1 MLTSILCAYNNNCST
16 GTYKRIFSL
25 IGMTFYSMH
34 RIQLLLSLISPFSV
48 LLAHPSCHI
57 HPSISIL
64 HHHSSLIIPSHPS
77 QPFSTLLNLSLPF
90 STLSPQPSTIL
101 NLKNKFCKIFTKQI
115 NISRR
120 FRENLMGISQNYF
133 EKIYNFTFAK
143 FH

>member
-34 RIQLLLSLISPFSV
+34 SIQLLLSLISPFSV

-57 HPSISIL
+57 HPSLSIL

-77 QPFSTLLNLSLPF
+77 QPFSTFLYPSQHSPLNLRPF
-90 STLSPQPSTIL
+90 STLKTSFARFLQNRS
-101 NLKNKFCKIFTKQI
+101 IF
-115 NISRR
+115 R
-120 FRENLMGISQNYF
+120 GD
-133 EKIYNFTFAK
+133 FAK
-143 FH
+143 I